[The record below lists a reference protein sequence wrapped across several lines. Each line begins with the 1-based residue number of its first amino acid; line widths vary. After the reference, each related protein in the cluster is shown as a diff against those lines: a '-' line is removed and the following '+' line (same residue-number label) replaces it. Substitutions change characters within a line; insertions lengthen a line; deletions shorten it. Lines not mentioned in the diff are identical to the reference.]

1 MKQNIFNEKIK
12 GSFSSLYL
20 INQNNE
26 NIIVDFFTFLNSRDI
41 KIIANQNLIHQ
52 KYDLFSIDDSRAI
65 GDLHSQKSDKEKIF
79 VIEAKYFTHDAQN
92 ALLKIFEDTKI
103 ANHFFIFSD
112 SVGEMLD
119 TVLSRA
125 VFIDIK
131 NTTQDF
137 LRAKKFLSK
146 KQDARIKEVA
156 DIIVLHKNDIDSA
169 SLRDDAKDLVNSLE
183 ILIHQSSKLTKEDS
197 WRLGEIIKARK
208 YLSTPGASVKMILEH
223 LSLVL

>member
-1 MKQNIFNEKIK
+1 M
-12 GSFSSLYL
+12 
-20 INQNNE
+20 
-26 NIIVDFFTFLNSRDI
+26 
-41 KIIANQNLIHQ
+41 
-52 KYDLFSIDDSRAI
+52 
-65 GDLHSQKSDKEKIF
+65 
-79 VIEAKYFTHDAQN
+79 
-92 ALLKIFEDTKI
+92 
-103 ANHFFIFSD
+103 
-112 SVGEMLD
+112 
-119 TVLSRA
+119 
-125 VFIDIK
+125 
-131 NTTQDF
+131 
-137 LRAKKFLSK
+137 SK